1 MAAYGLKTQIWNNNL
16 KSGLLL
22 AGFPILLSILLFALV
37 LMFQVMID
45 DANDLRSGLYAAAMA
60 MPSIF
65 PVALVGAGIW
75 FVISFFGHQ
84 KMIDMSTGAKSLQRK
99 DNPHLYNML
108 ENLCISRG
116 MPVPNLRIIETPE
129 RNAYA
134 SGIREK
140 AMSVT
145 LTRGLIDSLNDA
157 ELEAV
162 IAHELTHI
170 RNKDVRL
177 LVVAIIFVGI
187 FSFAGEI
194 MFRGMF
200 RVNLPRNN
208 SSRRSGGGNAGVL
221 IIIAIALVAITWAL
235 AVLVRFAIS
244 RRREFLADAGAVEL
258 TRNPD
263 AMISA
268 LQKISARSQIS
279 APPEVQ
285 QMFIHSA
292 AKGGISGL
300 FATHP
305 PIEKRIE
312 ALVIMGG
319 QVQTHASGPWG

>member
-1 MAAYGLKTQIWNNNL
+1 MAAYGLQTQIWNNNW

-22 AGFPILLSILLFALV
+22 AGFPVLLTGLLFGLTVLFQGATGSSVNVSTGLRAAVVALPSILPFALAGAGGW
-37 LMFQVMID
+37 FSIAFFAHQTMID
-45 DANDLRSGLYAAAMA
+45 L
-60 MPSIF
+60 
-65 PVALVGAGIW
+65 
-75 FVISFFGHQ
+75 
-84 KMIDMSTGAKSLQRK
+84 STGARKVERK
-99 DNPHLYNML
+99 DNPRIYNML

-116 MPVPNLRIIETPE
+116 MSVPTLRIIETPV

-140 AMSVT
+140 SMSVT

-162 IAHELTHI
+162 IGHELTHI

-177 LVVAIIFVGI
+177 LVIAIIFVGI
-187 FSFAGEI
+187 FSFVGEVLFRN
-194 MFRGMF
+194 MFRI
-200 RVNLPRNN
+200 NLPRNDN
-208 SSRRSGGGNAGVL
+208 YRRSGGGNAGVL
-221 IIIAIALVAITWAL
+221 ILIAFAIVAITWFL

-244 RRREFLADAGAVEL
+244 RKREFLADAGAVEL

-268 LQKISARSQIS
+268 LQKISGKSQLS
-279 APPEVQ
+279 APPDVQ
-285 QMFIHSA
+285 QMCIENA

-305 PIEKRIE
+305 SLEKRIE
-312 ALVIMGG
+312 ALQLMGG
-319 QVQTHASGPWG
+319 RVLPNKQGPWG